1 MMAEAKAIDSSKILL
16 VEGDADRNLFAQL
29 CKSLPFSPEIR
40 VASPRDLNLE
50 SRNGKQAVLK
60 QTSIL
65 LKQFADLETGSQRR
79 LAVVIDADHKGEGGL
94 GFQKTVEQFMNIVGE
109 LGFVLVSDSS
119 NNHGLI
125 FQHSDGLPDLG
136 LWVMPNNDSDGML
149 EDWIKDCIHQ
159 DEKPLFTHAESIVGA
174 LNPKRFKPIHLSKA
188 EVATWLAWQE
198 QPGHGLY
205 LTVTGQ
211 LLDANR
217 PLYTDLIVWL
227 KHIFEKV

>member
-1 MMAEAKAIDSSKILL
+1 MAEAKAIDSSKILL
-16 VEGDADRNLFAQL
+16 VEGDADRNLFTQL
-29 CKSLPFSPEIR
+29 CKSLPYSPEIR
-40 VASPRDLNLE
+40 VASPRDLNPK
-50 SRNGKQAVLK
+50 SRDGKQAVLK

-65 LKQFADLETGSQRR
+65 LKQFADLETGSQRC
-79 LAVVIDADHKGEGGL
+79 LAVVIDADYKAEGGL
-94 GFQKTVEQFMNIVGE
+94 GYQKTVEQFESIVAE
-109 LGFVLVSDSS
+109 LGYLPVSDLS
-119 NNHGLI
+119 NNPGLI
-125 FQHSDGLPDLG
+125 FQHSDGLSDLG

-159 DEKPLFTHAESIVGA
+159 DEKPLFTHAESIVEA

-211 LLDANR
+211 LLDANK
-217 PLYTDLIVWL
+217 PLYSDLIAWL

>member
-1 MMAEAKAIDSSKILL
+1 MAEVKAIDPNKVLL

-29 CKSLPFSPEIR
+29 CKNLAFSPEIS
-40 VASPRDLNLE
+40 VASPRDLNPE
-50 SRNGKQAVLK
+50 SRDGKQAVLK
-60 QTSIL
+60 QVSIL

-109 LGFVLVSDSS
+109 LGFMLVSDSS

-159 DEKPLFTHAESIVGA
+159 DEKPLFTHAESIVEA

-211 LLDANR
+211 LLDANK
-217 PLYTDLIVWL
+217 PLYTDLIAWL